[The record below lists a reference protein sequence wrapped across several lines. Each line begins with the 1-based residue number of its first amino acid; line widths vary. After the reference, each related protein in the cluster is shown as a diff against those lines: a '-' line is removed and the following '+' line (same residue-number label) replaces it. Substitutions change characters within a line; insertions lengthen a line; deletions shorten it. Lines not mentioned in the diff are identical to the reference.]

1 MSGVTITDVAE
12 RVGVSVA
19 TVSRFLSGFNV
30 RQEEAIRSAII
41 ELNYRPS
48 AAARNLKSGRT
59 GTLAVIVPD
68 ITNPFFAS
76 VVKGIEQAA
85 GDDHM
90 VLLVNTNNIKARE
103 EQVLGAL
110 FGRVDGVI
118 LVPVIEEDEGP
129 SFFSKFG
136 LPIVLVD
143 RITHDGES
151 FDSVLADNAGGA
163 RMATEHLISH
173 GHTNIA
179 IISGPLSTTPGKL
192 RHDGFIQT
200 MKSAHLP
207 VEKTFVIEADFSQEG
222 GFNAMRQLLNGEE
235 RPTAVFSANNLMT
248 IGALEAIRES
258 GLRIPED
265 ISIIGFDDFEMAS
278 LITPPLTVIAR
289 DAEAQGR
296 EAMEILI
303 STISSKKQVSTQHRT
318 IPVQLVER
326 GSCATPRSGSS
337 QGSSSNKLAEARTSG
352 KN

>member
-90 VLLVNTNNIKARE
+90 VLLVNTNNVKARE

-143 RITHDGES
+143 RITRDGEN
-151 FDSVLADNAGGA
+151 FDSVLADNAAGA
-163 RMATEHLISH
+163 KLAAEHLAAK
-173 GHTNIA
+173 GHTQIA
-179 IISGPLSTTPGKL
+179 LIAGPQSTTPGKL
-192 RHDGFIQT
+192 RRDGFISAL
-200 MKSAHLP
+200 KSARISINQ
-207 VEKTFVIEADFSQEG
+207 EFIIESDFSQEG
-222 GFNAMRQLLNGEE
+222 GFNAMRQLLSLDE
-235 RPTAVFSANNLMT
+235 RPSAVFSANNLMT

-278 LITPPLTVIAR
+278 LINPPLTVIAR

-296 EAMEILI
+296 EAMEILL
-303 STISSKKQVSTQHRT
+303 SKLSSDKQVSTQHRT
-318 IPVQLVER
+318 IPVHLVER

-337 QGSSSNKLAEARTSG
+337 QGSSSNKLAKAATSG